1 MTHNFFTIKVG
12 KVYIGVVHVTVR
24 CNSVTAIS
32 EAFLIQLTFNAM
44 CMHREVP
51 FNIEARVGALR
62 SSSTLRVGGIGWLN
76 DIEEHGLQVSLVLP
90 LLIEHS
96 LLLWIDLQLNAIYLP
111 FSILSVNLV
120 VHTEE

>member
-1 MTHNFFTIKVG
+1 
-12 KVYIGVVHVTVR
+12 
-24 CNSVTAIS
+24 
-32 EAFLIQLTFNAM
+32 M

-51 FNIEARVGALR
+51 FNVEARVGALR

-96 LLLWIDLQLNAIYLP
+96 LLLWIDLKLNAIYLP

-120 VHTEE
+120 MHTEE